1 MSSQPGERGLI
12 AALGLVA
19 AILASGFAVGHLN
32 GRGSPPRGTSA
43 APAPSPTAAR
53 TAPVSVSRINP
64 ITGPNKPPLA
74 AERNGPFGSR
84 RTTGT
89 AEVALTFDDGPN
101 PRWTPQVLEMLR
113 QYEVKATFCLIGV
126 NVKRFPSLVR
136 DIAHSGHT
144 LCNHSWQHDM
154 SLGFLPPESIIADL
168 IRTNNAIKAAAPGSR
183 VSYYRQPGG
192 NWTPAVVAA
201 ARRLGM
207 SSLHWQ
213 VDPQDWRDP
222 GAHSIARVV
231 NSSTVAGAIVLLHDG
246 GGDRDSTMSALRS
259 ILPNLSARFRLAA
272 LPAGVDPPLLFGIDR
287 PAHQGQD

>member
-1 MSSQPGERGLI
+1 MSSQPGERGLV

-32 GRGSPPRGTSA
+32 GRGSTPRHTPA
-43 APAPSPTAAR
+43 ASAPSPVTTRA
-53 TAPVSVSRINP
+53 APVSVSRINP
-64 ITGPNKPPLA
+64 ITGPNKPPLS
-74 AERNGPFGSR
+74 AERSGPFGSR

-89 AEVALTFDDGPN
+89 AEVALTFDDGPD
-101 PRWTPQVLEMLR
+101 PHWTPQVLQMLH
-113 QYEVKATFCLIGV
+113 QYQVKATFCLIGV
-126 NVKRFPSLVR
+126 NVARFPSLVR
-136 DIAHSGHT
+136 DIASSGHT

-154 SLGFLPPESIIADL
+154 MLGFLPSESIIRDL
-168 IRTNNAIKAAAPGSR
+168 TRTNNAIRAAAPGSR

-201 ARRLGM
+201 ARRMGM
-207 SSLHWQ
+207 TSLHWQ
-213 VDPQDWRDP
+213 VDPQDWGDP
-222 GAHSIARVV
+222 AAHSIARVV

-246 GGDRDSTMSALRS
+246 GGDRGATMSALHS